1 MFSGPSITIWDN
13 ISPISAE
20 LFGPERF
27 EQHAHS
33 LAKTQTITSNATS
46 VYSVVRRLDDNAAA
60 LLQIYRDIGKAV
72 EKGKTVTPA
81 AEWLVDNYYLVEEQ
95 ISQTRDDLPER
106 FYRQLPK
113 LIDGPL
119 QGHPRIFGAVW
130 AYVAHTDSRFDPI
143 TFSAFLNA
151 YQTIAPF
158 TIGEVWASAISL
170 RLILIENLRRLSQRM
185 NNARMEREAADAAAD
200 SFLNNGLERDPSLAF
215 KKIESISIPFA
226 VQLLQRM
233 RDLDDDSSSQA
244 LKWLQSQLVEQGHT
258 IETAVADE
266 HHRQA
271 AANVTVR
278 NIVQSMRLVD
288 DINWETWFD
297 GVSIV
302 EKSLLKVSSYE
313 EMDFKSRNLYRT
325 AVEELA
331 RGSNQTEI
339 NIVERVIDKVSHAEK
354 TSFDAGQ
361 WLIGSGRNQLEK
373 EIGFRPSFLK
383 RLRNFTNNAGLSGYL
398 GAAAILVFL
407 IEVSVF
413 RFSQSSSIST
423 SAMSFLIAAA
433 ILPASEIA
441 FSIVN
446 LTLSRLLDTRM
457 SPGLALR
464 GGVPEKL
471 RTLVAIPCLLTS
483 AEGAEELLNRLEVH
497 FLSSGPG
504 ELYFALVTDWLDSN
518 SELTDTDL
526 TVLER
531 ARFGIEDLNRR
542 YDTCQFIL
550 LHRQRS
556 FDPKQNKWLGWERKR
571 GKLHELNRL
580 LRGAVD
586 TNFRTIVGIVPANV
600 RYVITLDADTRLPR
614 DAARKLIGK
623 MAHPLN
629 TPLFDPAKGLIVSGH
644 GILQPRVTASLPT
657 GHVGSYFQRIFSTAR
672 GIDPYIFAASDLYQ
686 DLFDEGSF
694 TGKGI
699 YDVDAFESATAGRIP
714 DNAVL
719 SHDLFEGVLVRSGL
733 ASDVEVI
740 DDFPEQYEVSAA
752 RQHRWARGDWQL
764 LPWILGLRNSGNI
777 PPLGRWKMID
787 NLRRTL
793 VPIAQLIILIA
804 GWTLLN
810 PSAAAIWTAGILLSI
825 FIPVIMPTLVD
836 GFHITPRTSARLHLS
851 FVKDNLTQAFALGA
865 AQFVLLV
872 NQAILMADA
881 ILRTLFRLI
890 VSKKNLLEWTTAAQ
904 MQAMVKPGIWRS
916 YSQLSSAP
924 AIGII
929 VLMTIVMRGIQDWYW
944 ATPFAIVWLAAPAI
958 AHWLS
963 ISTALEDE
971 LSASE
976 FDRRSLR
983 VIARRTYRYFEQ
995 FVTASENMLPPDNF
1009 QEDPKAVIA
1018 HRTSPTNIGLY
1029 LLSTAS
1035 ARELGW
1041 IGLAQ
1046 AVEKIESSFNSIQ
1059 KLEKFRGHLFNWYDT
1074 ESLIPLEPRYISSV
1088 DSGNLAGHLI
1098 ALANCLEAWGLEAE
1112 TAAERSFGI
1121 DDILEILVEEVK
1133 NLPKN
1138 KSVLNPMRKG
1148 FLQQIEAMKATLQK
1162 ARAQPEL
1169 FSVRLIEHSLLANKI
1184 FSTAARIAAETSGDS
1199 KDSII
1204 HWSNVLRSTVDT
1216 QFQDVSLNAAQIVS
1230 INQRLVAIATSA
1242 RNLAYGMEFGFL
1254 FDEQRNLLTIG
1265 YRVNERMQDESCYDM
1280 LASEARLASFFAIS
1294 KGDLPTRHWFRLGR
1308 TLTEIRGGAALVS
1321 WSGSMFEYLMPAL
1334 VMRGPSNGMLD
1345 QTAKLIVARQI
1356 EYAKGYGIPWG
1367 ISESA
1372 FSARDV
1378 GFTYQYSNFGVP
1390 GLGLKRGLS
1399 SNLVIAP
1406 YATGLATMVAPRLAT
1421 RNYENLK
1428 NNGSLGAYGH
1438 YEAVDYT
1445 PARLQPGEDFTIIR
1459 AYFAHHQGMTIVA
1472 ILNAVKSGMARDW
1485 FHNEPRVRATELLL
1499 QERAPRDVLVST
1511 QKESIAVSQVIDL
1524 APTEPRVLS
1533 PFTGNSPQTQLL
1545 SNGQFTTMLTAAG
1558 SGYSSWNGLAIT
1570 RWQED
1575 SVEDSWGQFMYLR
1588 EPRAKNW
1595 WSATHMPAKVSDNS
1609 TAIFSEHQVEF
1620 ARTEGI
1626 WKTTLE
1632 CIISPESNSEARRL
1646 TIENKGLTARD
1657 LEITSFAEL
1666 VLSTQSA
1673 DSAHPAFSKLFIET
1687 EFVAGVDALVATRR
1701 KRSPTDP
1708 DIWVAQIMLTNSENT
1723 SPLEYETDRSRFIG
1737 RCRDVCNPQA
1747 MDSVV
1752 PLSNT
1757 TGTVLDPI
1765 LALRRRIRVPRAR
1778 KAAVT
1783 FWTLV
1788 ASSREAV
1795 LDLVDHHS
1803 QSAAFDRALMMA
1815 WTQGQIQLRHLSI
1828 KPDEADL
1835 FQELGSSLIY
1845 ANASMRSPNF
1855 VMANDIGAQSELW
1868 PLSISGDRPIILLR
1882 IDTIEDIEIIRQM
1895 VRAFEYWKSK
1905 RLAVDLVILND
1916 RRASYVQDLQL
1927 ALDALVRKL
1936 KTPNQSELST
1946 NAGDVFILRA
1956 DIMPQTALKVLAASA
1971 RIVIY
1976 ARRGSLAVQ
1985 LSRLRSQT
1993 NLTVSRPKEFIR
2005 PAKSVTRNRVNGVD
2019 KIFYNGSGG
2028 FSENGEEYV
2037 IYPTADKPTIAP
2049 WTNVIA
2055 NSKFGF
2061 HTSSDGAGYTWVGNS
2076 KEMQL
2081 TPWRNDPISNK
2092 ASEAFYVTDMD
2103 SGTLSSPTQL
2113 PLRDQSGNYVVRHGF
2128 GYTVFE
2134 REVDQLK
2141 MELSQYVP
2149 LSDSVKISKLRI
2161 YNRGTSTRS
2170 LAITFYAEWVLGTS
2184 RSATSQFITTEIDSA
2199 TGALVVKNKW
2209 TPQFENQ
2216 IVYVDMQGK
2225 QSSWTADRLEFVG
2238 RYSTLADP
2246 QGLAPGRELSNRV
2259 GAGLDPCAAMQ
2270 LKLEI
2275 EPGAYRDVTITLGVA
2290 ANLDAAQK
2298 MITKYR
2304 AGIEDQILDDVKQNW
2319 AKILGAVKVRTPD
2332 PAFNLMLN
2340 GWLLYQTLSCRMWAR
2355 SGFYQAS
2362 GAYGFRDQL
2371 QDSLALMLSRP
2382 DITREHILRSA
2393 ARQFHEGDVQH
2404 WWLPSS
2410 GTGIRTR
2417 FSDDAVWL
2425 VYCVSRYVTVTGDY
2439 AILDVLVP
2447 FIDGPKLQK
2456 DEVHAFFQPTL
2467 FNEEATLYEHCVRA
2481 LEQSLATGKHGL
2493 PLMGEG
2499 DWNDGMNRVGAG
2511 GRGESVWLGW
2521 MMIAT
2526 LKEFVK
2532 ISAERDGTKTAI
2544 WNEKIKT
2551 LTEAMEKESWD
2562 GAWYRRAFY
2571 DDGSPLGSSSN
2582 NECTIDAIAQ
2592 SWAVISGAGDTTR
2605 TQTAMAEVTK
2615 QLILRKQK
2623 IALLFTPPFNKTEK
2637 DPGYIKA
2644 YPPGIRENGG
2654 QYTHGSAWSIFAFA
2668 EIGQSQKAWEL
2679 FSLLNPINH
2688 ALTAD
2693 DVAQYR
2699 VEPYVI
2705 AADVYSVAP
2714 HIGRGGWTW
2723 YTGAAGV
2730 LYRSGIEAILGVE
2743 KIGGVLRIKNNA
2755 PEQWNEFDVSIKFKS
2770 ARYNIKVTR
2779 KEDTKSFSEEAQ
2791 LYGHAAF
2798 DIAMK
2803 DDGAVHTIEL
2813 QFAFLDSSG
2822 IH

>member
-1 MFSGPSITIWDN
+1 MLSNSSPAVWDDL
-13 ISPISAE
+13 SPISAE
-20 LFGPERF
+20 LFGIERF

-33 LAKTQTITSNATS
+33 LAKSQAVTSNTIS
-46 VYSVVRRLDDNAAA
+46 VYSVVQRLDDNAAA
-60 LLQIYRDIGKAV
+60 LLRIYRDIGKAV
-72 EKGKTVTPA
+72 ENGKIVTPA
-81 AEWLVDNYYLVEEQ
+81 AEWLVDNYHLVEEQ

-113 LIDGPL
+113 LVDGPL

-151 YQTIAPF
+151 YQTVAPF
-158 TIGEVWASAISL
+158 TIGEVWASAIAL

-185 NNARMEREAADAAAD
+185 NNARLERESADDAAD
-200 SFLNNGLERDPSLAF
+200 SFLNSKLERNPAVVF
-215 KKIESISIPFA
+215 EKAVPISIPFA
-226 VQLLQRM
+226 VKLLQRM
-233 RDLDDDSSSQA
+233 RDLDDDSSSQV
-244 LKWLQSQLVEQGHT
+244 LNWLQSRLSDQGYT
-258 IETAVADE
+258 IETAVTDE

-271 AANVTVR
+271 AANVTAR
-278 NIVQSMRLVD
+278 SIVQSMRLVD

-297 GVSIV
+297 GVSV
-302 EKSLLKVSSYE
+302 VDRSLRRISSYE
-313 EMDFKSRNLYRT
+313 EMDFQSRNLYRT

-331 RGSNQTEI
+331 RGSDHTEI
-339 NIVERVIDKVSHAEK
+339 NIVERVIDNVSEAENSSK
-354 TSFDAGQ
+354 EAGY
-361 WLIGSGRNQLEK
+361 WLIGSGRKQLEN
-373 EIGFRPSFLK
+373 EIGFNPPFLK
-383 RLRNFTNNAGLSGYL
+383 RLRNFTNDAGLLGYL
-398 GAAAILVFL
+398 GAAAILIFIIEFL
-407 IEVSVF
+407 VF
-413 RFSQSSSIST
+413 RFSQSNSNST
-423 SAMSFLIAAA
+423 SMAVFLIAAA
-433 ILPASEIA
+433 LLPASEIA
-441 FSIVN
+441 FSIIN
-446 LTLSRLLDTRM
+446 LALSRLLNTRM

-464 GGVPEKL
+464 DGVPEKFK
-471 RTLVAIPCLLTS
+471 TLVVIPCLLTS
-483 AEGAEELLNRLEVH
+483 GESAEELVNRLEVH

-504 ELYFALVTDWLDSN
+504 ELYFALATDWLDSN
-518 SELTDTDL
+518 IESSEADL
-526 TVLER
+526 ALVER
-531 ARFGIEDLNRR
+531 GRFGIEELNQR
-542 YDTCQFIL
+542 YETKQFIL
-550 LHRQRS
+550 LHRRRI
-556 FDPKQNKWLGWERKR
+556 FDAKQNKWMGWERKR

-586 TNFRTIVGIVPANV
+586 TNFKTIVGKVPDNI

-629 TPLFDPAKGLIVSGH
+629 RPLFDPVKGLIVSGH

-699 YDVDAFESATAGRIP
+699 YDIDAFELAIAGRVP

-719 SHDLFEGVLVRSGL
+719 SHDLLEGVLVRSGL

-764 LPWILGLRNSGNI
+764 LPWILGFRKCGFI
-777 PPLGRWKMID
+777 PSLGRWKMID

-793 VPIAQLIILIA
+793 VPIAQITALIW
-804 GWTLLN
+804 GWALLS
-810 PSAAAIWTAGILLSI
+810 PYAAATWTTGILLSI
-825 FIPVIMPTLVD
+825 FVPVILPTLVD
-836 GFHITPRTSARLHLS
+836 SFHITPRTSASLHLS
-851 FVKDNLTQAFALGA
+851 FVKDNLFQAFALGA

-872 NQAILMADA
+872 NQATLMADA
-881 ILRTLFRLI
+881 ILRTLYRLI
-890 VSKKNLLEWTTAAQ
+890 FSKKNLLEWTTAAQ
-904 MQAMVKPGIWRS
+904 VQAMVKPGIWRS
-916 YSQLSSAP
+916 FIQLSSAP
-924 AIGII
+924 AIGFI
-929 VLMTIVMRGIQDWYW
+929 VLMAVVTRGIPDWYW
-944 ATPFAIVWLAAPAI
+944 IIPFAIIWLAAPVI

-976 FDRRSLR
+976 IDRRSLR

-1009 QEDPKAVIA
+1009 QEDPKPVIA

-1041 IGLAQ
+1041 IGIAQ
-1046 AVEKIESSFNSIQ
+1046 AVEKIESTFISIQ

-1074 ESLIPLEPRYISSV
+1074 ENLAPLEPRYVSSV

-1133 NLPKN
+1133 KLPKS
-1138 KSVLNPMRKG
+1138 KSVLNPLRKG
-1148 FLQQIEAMKATLQK
+1148 FLQQIDAMKVTLQK

-1169 FSVRLIEHSLLANKI
+1169 FAVRLIEHSLLANKI
-1184 FSTAARIAAETSGDS
+1184 FSTAARLAAETSGDS
-1199 KDSII
+1199 KDAII
-1204 HWSNVLRSTVDT
+1204 HWSNVLRSTIDN
-1216 QFQDVSLNAAQIVS
+1216 QFQDASLNEAQIA
-1230 INQRLVAIATSA
+1230 NLKQRLVGLAASA
-1242 RNLAYGMEFGFL
+1242 RDMAYGMDFRFL

-1308 TLTEIRGGAALVS
+1308 TLTELKGGAALVS
-1321 WSGSMFEYLMPAL
+1321 WSGSMFEYLMPSL

-1356 EYAKGYGIPWG
+1356 EYAKGYGVPWG

-1406 YATGLATMVAPRLAT
+1406 YATGLATMVAPRLAI

-1428 NNGSLGAYGH
+1428 SNGSLGTFGH
-1438 YEAVDYT
+1438 YESLDYT
-1445 PARLQPGEDFTIIR
+1445 PARLQPGEDFTVIR

-1472 ILNAVKSGMARDW
+1472 IFNAVRSGMARDW
-1485 FHNEPRVRATELLL
+1485 FHNEPRIRAAELLL
-1499 QERAPRDVLVST
+1499 QERAPRDVMAFKP
-1511 QKESIAVSQVIDL
+1511 KESIAVSQVNDL
-1524 APTEPRVLS
+1524 APTEPRMLS
-1533 PFTGNSPQTQLL
+1533 PHAGNSPQTQLL

-1558 SGYSSWNGLAIT
+1558 GGYSSWNGLAIT

-1575 SVEDSWGQFMYLR
+1575 PVADNWGQFIYLR

-1595 WSATHMPAKVSDNS
+1595 WSAAHMPAKTSDDS
-1609 TAIFSEHQVEF
+1609 TAIFSEHKVEF
-1620 ARTEGI
+1620 ARTDGI
-1626 WKTTLE
+1626 WKTTTE

-1646 TIENKGLTARD
+1646 TIENRGLTAREI
-1657 LEITSFAEL
+1657 EITSFAEL
-1666 VLSTQSA
+1666 VLSQQSA
-1673 DSAHPAFSKLFIET
+1673 DTAHPAFSKLFVET
-1687 EFVAGVDALVATRR
+1687 EFVAGVDALIATRR

-1708 DIWVAQIMLTNSENT
+1708 EIWVAQIMLTNSENT
-1723 SPLEYETDRSRFIG
+1723 GPLEYETDRGQFIG

-1747 MDSVV
+1747 MASANA
-1752 PLSNT
+1752 LSNT
-1757 TGTVLDPI
+1757 TGAVLDPI
-1765 LALRRRIRVPRAR
+1765 FALRRKVRVPRAR
-1778 KAAVT
+1778 KTIVT
-1783 FWTLV
+1783 LWTLV
-1788 ASSREAV
+1788 ASSREAL
-1795 LDLVDHHS
+1795 LDIIDHHS
-1803 QSAAFDRALMMA
+1803 QSSAFDRALMMA

-1828 KPDEADL
+1828 EPDEADL
-1835 FQELGSSLIY
+1835 FQELGSSVIY
-1845 ANASMRSPNF
+1845 ANAAMRSANF
-1855 VMANDIGAQSELW
+1855 IIANDIGAQNELW

-1882 IDTIEDIEIIRQM
+1882 IDTIEDIEVVRQV

-1927 ALDALVRKL
+1927 ALEALVRKL
-1936 KTPNQSELST
+1936 KAPNQSERGGG
-1946 NAGDVFILRA
+1946 AGDVFILRA
-1956 DIMPQTALKVLAASA
+1956 DITSQTALKVLAASA

-1985 LSRLRSQT
+1985 LSRLRAQT
-1993 NLTVSRPKEFIR
+1993 NITTSRSKEFTR
-2005 PAKSVTRNRVNGVD
+2005 QAKLPTRSRLNRTD
-2019 KIFYNGSGG
+2019 KHFYNGLGG
-2028 FSENGEEYV
+2028 FSEDGKEYV
-2037 IYPTADKPTIAP
+2037 IYPSVDRPTTTP

-2092 ASEAFYVTDMD
+2092 ASEAFYVTDIN
-2103 SGTLSSPTQL
+2103 SGTLSSPTLL

-2149 LSDSVKISKLRI
+2149 LTDSVKISKLRI
-2161 YNRGTSTRS
+2161 YNNGTTARH
-2170 LAITFYAEWVLGTS
+2170 LAVTFYAEWVLGAS
-2184 RSATSQFITTEIDSA
+2184 RPATAQFITTEIDVV
-2199 TGALVVKNKW
+2199 TGALVVQNKW

-2216 IVYVDMQGK
+2216 VVYVDMQGK
-2225 QSSWTADRLEFVG
+2225 QKSWTADRLEFVG

-2270 LKLEI
+2270 VKITI
-2275 EPGAYRDVTITLGVA
+2275 EPGGHQDVTITLGAA
-2290 ANLDAAQK
+2290 ANLGAAQT
-2298 MITKYR
+2298 MIAKYR
-2304 AGIEDQILDDVKQNW
+2304 TEHGDKILNDVKQYW
-2319 AKILGAVKVRTPD
+2319 AKILGAVEVRTPD
-2332 PAFNLMLN
+2332 PAFDLMLN

-2355 SGFYQAS
+2355 AGFYQAS

-2382 DITREHILRSA
+2382 DITREHILRAA

-2410 GTGIRTR
+2410 GIGIRTR
-2417 FSDDAVWL
+2417 FSDDVVWL
-2425 VYCVSRYVTVTGDY
+2425 VYCVSRYVTVTGDDG
-2439 AILDVLVP
+2439 ILEELVP

-2456 DEVHAFFQPTL
+2456 DESHAFFQPTL

-2481 LEQSLATGKHGL
+2481 LEQSMGTGKHGL

-2511 GRGESVWLGW
+2511 GQGESVWLGW
-2521 MMIAT
+2521 IIITT
-2526 LKEFVK
+2526 LKQFVK
-2532 ISAERDGTKTAI
+2532 ISAKREDQKTGF
-2544 WNEKIKT
+2544 WNEKIRT
-2551 LTEAMEKESWD
+2551 LTESMEKESWD

-2571 DDGSPLGSSSN
+2571 DDGTALGSSSN
-2582 NECTIDAIAQ
+2582 KECTIDAIAQ
-2592 SWAVISGAGDTTR
+2592 SWAVISGVADTSR
-2605 TQTAMAEVTK
+2605 TKTAMGKVAK
-2615 QLILRKQK
+2615 QLIMHDQK

-2654 QYTHGSAWSIFAFA
+2654 QYTHGSAWSIFAFS
-2668 EIGQSQKAWEL
+2668 EIGQSENAWNL
-2679 FSLLNPINH
+2679 FKLLNPINH
-2688 ALTAD
+2688 ALTEE
-2693 DVAQYR
+2693 DVARYR

-2730 LYRSGIEAILGVE
+2730 LYRAGIEAILGIQKEGNILHVRN
-2743 KIGGVLRIKNNA
+2743 LA
-2755 PEQWNEFDVSIKFKS
+2755 PKEWNKFDVSIKFKS
-2770 ARYNIKVTR
+2770 AQYTITVTR
-2779 KEDTKSFSEEAQ
+2779 GEETKSFSQEAQ
-2791 LYGHAAF
+2791 RQVNGTF
-2798 DIAMK
+2798 EIVMN
-2803 DDGAVHTIEL
+2803 DDGAVHMIEL
-2813 QFAFLDSSG
+2813 QFAL
-2822 IH
+2822 